1 MRRLFR
7 LTLSVTVDE
16 NFGFR
21 VDVTP
26 KIAAADGGIIDGDTG
41 DLLRDDT
48 ETETGAVAA
57 SLWSDPK
64 VDIDQYGEPTGE
76 DCGVEVLTALA
87 DCASHRVPTFRLKRE
102 SRCLSQ
108 SEAVRARVCRAV
120 GVPAHPIEWERESV
134 SPDPVRAEMTPNPSQ
149 MFDWLKSQSIL
160 LSSSYRHT

>member
-1 MRRLFR
+1 VRRLFR

-64 VDIDQYGEPTGE
+64 VDIDQYGKPTGE

-87 DCASHRVPTFRLKRE
+87 DCASHRVPTFRLKGE
-102 SRCLSQ
+102 SRCLSLSLSLSLRLFGRECVVLLVFQHIQ
-108 SEAVRARVCRAV
+108 SN
-120 GVPAHPIEWERESV
+120 GSV
-134 SPDPVRAEMTPNPSQ
+134 S
-149 MFDWLKSQSIL
+149 
-160 LSSSYRHT
+160 LSLRIPCERR